1 MITGNSKKQQ
11 KEFPTGLAIAA
22 AVVLLIGGA
31 AAWYFS
37 QPRESVN
44 QAPVLTPEA
53 RLYVREGK
61 LKLSDTELKATDSA
75 MAKALVEIVGNIT
88 NTGDR
93 KVKLVELNCVFYDPY
108 SQVVLRERVAIVRPK
123 TGGLAPGETKPYRMP
138 FDNLPASWNQAMP
151 QLVIAQIQFE

>member
-1 MITGNSKKQQ
+1 MITDNSKKRK

-22 AVVLLIGGA
+22 ALVLVIGGA
-31 AAWYFS
+31 TAWYFS
-37 QPRESVN
+37 QPREN
-44 QAPVLTPEA
+44 TTPPPVLTPEA